1 MKASGF
7 HLPLCKREMLIST
20 ALFDNVKSFW
30 HSNSLVHSYERRR
43 ERERVREGREGVR
56 EGREGQGGE
65 RGGQGG
71 ERGGQGGERGSG
83 KGKRVVREVGVVS

>member
-1 MKASGF
+1 
-7 HLPLCKREMLIST
+7 MLIST

-56 EGREGQGGE
+56 EGREGVREGREGQGRE
-65 RGGQGG
+65 RGW
-71 ERGGQGGERGSG
+71 
-83 KGKRVVREVGVVS
+83 